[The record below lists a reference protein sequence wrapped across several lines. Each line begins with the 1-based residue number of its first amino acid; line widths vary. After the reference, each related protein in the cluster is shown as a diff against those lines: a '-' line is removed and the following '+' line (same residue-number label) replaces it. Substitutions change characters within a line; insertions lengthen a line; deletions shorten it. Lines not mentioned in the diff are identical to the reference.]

1 MSKSEMNTTRNKYK
15 IKPYFK
21 IHLKKNLFYSPKSR
35 NIENLSQINTM
46 SNKTTSNF
54 SPFHFRP
61 LSQVPNFKIY
71 ECPLEMNCPYYKK
84 LTNLENELN
93 KILKSNIQL
102 SRLSGLYL
110 NSLKQKDKLYKSM
123 IIENKKL
130 KSNFF
135 EQIEKLKSSLSLT
148 EENNQQESLISIKK
162 KRNSLFDLD
171 EEINNNNNN
180 NTNNNN
186 TNNNINRR
194 GSIKSIHQIKSSKNI
209 DKRNLL
215 LKTMSNNKSAVK
227 QYEIINAYSDYN
239 QKYKHKNQA
248 NLSLITNNIDFEI
261 ILKEN
266 PILNELNQM
275 TKNDTLFIKNIEE
288 AKTDKLINYSD
299 AISGLIKD
307 YKEMIKINIRLKDFI
322 KGSNDLVDSIIR
334 KNSSGVL
341 LENTCRILDCERA
354 SLFIHDKI
362 TDMLVVHSG
371 EGLKKAEIKIP
382 KDKGIVGSCF
392 MSGTKLKIDD
402 VYLDIRFNK
411 EVDKKTN
418 FRTRNILCYPLIDKS
433 GDCFGVIEAI
443 NKKLQPFD
451 QDDEEL
457 LQFFSQQASAILN
470 NAFNLDEN
478 IFQINRMEILI
489 EYILDINNIIFKE
502 DFLCKTVDF
511 LMNVFECMNSQIFI
525 IENDKLYKFESDKK
539 TYVEKSNKLGIVGI
553 VYKKKELNG
562 CPSVKMSFDYNEL
575 IDINSQ
581 DGLLTFPIM
590 DNKNIK
596 AIAQVPF
603 HAKFTKDNLPKR
615 NDLTIINLF
624 SIAFVQ
630 WLYKK
635 NT

>member
-1 MSKSEMNTTRNKYK
+1 MSKSEMNTTRNNYK

-35 NIENLSQINTM
+35 NLDNLSQINTM
-46 SNKTTSNF
+46 TNKTTSNF

-61 LSQVPNFKIY
+61 LSQIPNFKIY

-130 KSNFF
+130 KSNFI
-135 EQIEKLKSSLSLT
+135 EQIEKLKSSISLT
-148 EENNQQESLISIKK
+148 EENNQQESIISIKK
-162 KRNSLFDLD
+162 RRNSLLDLED
-171 EEINNNNNN
+171 ELNNNS
-180 NTNNNN
+180 
-186 TNNNINRR
+186 NNIIRR
-194 GSIKSIHQIKSSKNI
+194 SSVKSIHQIKSSKNI

-215 LKTMSNNKSAVK
+215 LQSMSINKSAVK
-227 QYEIINAYSDYN
+227 QYEIINAYSNYN
-239 QKYKHKNQA
+239 QKYKYKNQA

-275 TKNDTLFIKNIEE
+275 TKNDNLFIKNIEE
-288 AKTDKLINYSD
+288 AKSDKLINYSD

-334 KNSSGVL
+334 KNSSSVL

-354 SLFIHDKI
+354 SLFIHDKV

-470 NAFNLDEN
+470 NAFSLDEN
-478 IFQINRMEILI
+478 IFQITRMEILI

-525 IENDKLYKFESDKK
+525 IENDKLFKFESDKK
-539 TYVEKSNKLGIVGI
+539 IFVEKSNKLGIVGI

-590 DNKNIK
+590 DNKIIK

-603 HAKFTKDNLPKR
+603 HAKFTKDNLPKG

-624 SIAFVQ
+624 SDAFIQ
-630 WLYKK
+630 WFYKK
-635 NT
+635 K

>member
-1 MSKSEMNTTRNKYK
+1 
-15 IKPYFK
+15 
-21 IHLKKNLFYSPKSR
+21 
-35 NIENLSQINTM
+35 
-46 SNKTTSNF
+46 
-54 SPFHFRP
+54 
-61 LSQVPNFKIY
+61 
-71 ECPLEMNCPYYKK
+71 
-84 LTNLENELN
+84 
-93 KILKSNIQL
+93 
-102 SRLSGLYL
+102 
-110 NSLKQKDKLYKSM
+110 
-123 IIENKKL
+123 
-130 KSNFF
+130 
-135 EQIEKLKSSLSLT
+135 
-148 EENNQQESLISIKK
+148 
-162 KRNSLFDLD
+162 
-171 EEINNNNNN
+171 
-180 NTNNNN
+180 
-186 TNNNINRR
+186 
-194 GSIKSIHQIKSSKNI
+194 
-209 DKRNLL
+209 
-215 LKTMSNNKSAVK
+215 
-227 QYEIINAYSDYN
+227 
-239 QKYKHKNQA
+239 
-248 NLSLITNNIDFEI
+248 
-261 ILKEN
+261 
-266 PILNELNQM
+266 M

>member
-1 MSKSEMNTTRNKYK
+1 MSTEMNTARNNYK

-21 IHLKKNLFYSPKSR
+21 IHLKKNRFLSPKSR
-35 NIENLSQINTM
+35 NNENLSQINTM
-46 SNKTTSNF
+46 SNKTTSSNF

-61 LSQVPNFKIY
+61 LSQIPNFKIY

-130 KSNFF
+130 KHTFF
-135 EQIEKLKSSLSLT
+135 DQLEKLKSSISLT
-148 EENNQQESLISIKK
+148 EENNQTESLISIKK
-162 KRNSLFDLD
+162 RRNSLLD
-171 EEINNNNNN
+171 IDDEINNNN
-180 NTNNNN
+180 NTNNTNN
-186 TNNNINRR
+186 INNINRR
-194 GSIKSIHQIKSSKNI
+194 TSIKSIHQMKSSKNI

-215 LKTMSNNKSAVK
+215 LKSMSNNKSAVK
-227 QYEIINAYSDYN
+227 QYEIINNYSNYN

-248 NLSLITNNIDFEI
+248 NLSLITNNIDFDL

-266 PILNELNQM
+266 PILNELYQM
-275 TKNDTLFIKNIEE
+275 TKNDSLFIKNIEE

-334 KNSSGVL
+334 KNSSNVL

-418 FRTRNILCYPLIDKS
+418 FRTRNILCYPLIDS
-433 GDCFGVIEAI
+433 NGYCFGVIEAI
-443 NKKLQPFD
+443 NKKFQPFD

-470 NAFNLDEN
+470 NAFSLDEN

-489 EYILDINNIIFKE
+489 EFILDINNINIKE
-502 DFLCKTVDF
+502 DFLCKCVDF

-525 IENDKLYKFESDKK
+525 IENEKLLKFENDKK
-539 TYVEKSNKLGIVGI
+539 IFVEKSNKLGIVGI

-603 HAKFTKDNLPKR
+603 HAKFTKDNLPQGK
-615 NDLTIINLF
+615 DLTIINLF
-624 SIAFVQ
+624 SNAFVQ
-630 WLYKK
+630 WFYK
-635 NT
+635 NNI

>member
-21 IHLKKNLFYSPKSR
+21 IHLKKNLFFSPKSR
-35 NIENLSQINTM
+35 NLDNLSQINTM
-46 SNKTTSNF
+46 TNKTTSNF

-61 LSQVPNFKIY
+61 LSQIPNFKIY

-130 KSNFF
+130 KSNFI
-135 EQIEKLKSSLSLT
+135 EQIEKLKSSISLT
-148 EENNQQESLISIKK
+148 EENNQQESIISIKK
-162 KRNSLFDLD
+162 RRNSLLDLED
-171 EEINNNNNN
+171 ELNNNS
-180 NTNNNN
+180 
-186 TNNNINRR
+186 NNIIRR
-194 GSIKSIHQIKSSKNI
+194 SSVKSIHQIKSSKNI

-215 LKTMSNNKSAVK
+215 LQSMSINKSAVK
-227 QYEIINAYSDYN
+227 QYEIINAYSNYN
-239 QKYKHKNQA
+239 QKYKYKNQA

-275 TKNDTLFIKNIEE
+275 TKNDNLFIKNIEE

-334 KNSSGVL
+334 KNSSSVL

-354 SLFIHDKI
+354 SLFIHDKV

-470 NAFNLDEN
+470 NAFSLDEN
-478 IFQINRMEILI
+478 IFQITRMEILI

-539 TYVEKSNKLGIVGI
+539 IFVEKSNKLGIVGI
-553 VYKKKELNG
+553 VFKKKELNG

-590 DNKNIK
+590 DNKIIK

-603 HAKFTKDNLPKR
+603 HAKFTKDNLPKG

-624 SIAFVQ
+624 SVAFIQ
-630 WLYKK
+630 WFYKT
-635 NT
+635 NLE

>member
-1 MSKSEMNTTRNKYK
+1 MSKSEMNTTRNNYK

-21 IHLKKNLFYSPKSR
+21 IHLKKNLFFSPKSR
-35 NIENLSQINTM
+35 NLDNLSQINTM
-46 SNKTTSNF
+46 TNKTTSNF

-61 LSQVPNFKIY
+61 LSQIPNFKIY

-130 KSNFF
+130 KSNFI
-135 EQIEKLKSSLSLT
+135 EQIEKLKSSISLT
-148 EENNQQESLISIKK
+148 EENNQQESVISIKK
-162 KRNSLFDLD
+162 RRNSLLDL
-171 EEINNNNNN
+171 EEELNNNS
-180 NTNNNN
+180 
-186 TNNNINRR
+186 NNIIRR
-194 GSIKSIHQIKSSKNI
+194 SSVKSIHQIKSSKNI

-215 LKTMSNNKSAVK
+215 LQSMSINKSAVK

-275 TKNDTLFIKNIEE
+275 TKNDNLFIKNIEE

-334 KNSSGVL
+334 KNSSSVL

-354 SLFIHDKI
+354 SLFIHDKV

-470 NAFNLDEN
+470 NAFSLDEN
-478 IFQINRMEILI
+478 IFQITRMEILI

-539 TYVEKSNKLGIVGI
+539 IFVEKSNKLGIVGI
-553 VYKKKELNG
+553 VFKKKELNG

-590 DNKNIK
+590 DNKIIK

-603 HAKFTKDNLPKR
+603 HAKFTKNNLPKG

-630 WLYKK
+630 WFYKK
-635 NT
+635 K